1 MAKDYK
7 KFLDDTRTVN
17 NYKDFIKNYK
27 NALKE
32 REDIKNTAKKA
43 AEFQKQ
49 VEQYIKDQENAPVWT
64 RRSPQEMKQLK
75 DASSKLIQNL
85 RETKLSKDH
94 IKEVNKTIKAGD
106 NFVKAY
112 RGASAVNSMIDVA
125 NSLKEQLID
134 PWTKIIKFSTTEE
147 EPKPFSASYVPGEIL
162 SQTKERQARGES
174 IPTDNSVSQEEWENH
189 LRELGVDVDGLKGT
203 KKEEA
208 TETTTT
214 PETKVEDEVTYT
226 YKPGD
231 TFGQVVKDL
240 GLGTKAGLWGPNG
253 DVEYYNKQ
261 LEDQLWKSGVWPQG
275 VRQNIPI
282 GTTIKLR
289 RRPEVEG

>member
-1 MAKDYK
+1 MAKNYK

-43 AEFQKQ
+43 VEFQKQ
-49 VEQYIKDQENAPVWT
+49 IEQYIKDQENAPVWT
-64 RRSPQEMKQLK
+64 RKSAQEMKELR

-94 IKEVNKTIKAGD
+94 LKEVNKTIKAGD

-125 NSLKEQLID
+125 NSFKEQLID
-134 PWTKIIKFSTTEE
+134 PLTKIINISPAE

-174 IPTDNSVSQEEWENH
+174 IPNDSSVSQEEWENH
-189 LRELGVDVDGLKGT
+189 LRGLGVDVDGLKGT
-203 KKEEA
+203 KTEETA
-208 TETTTT
+208 
-214 PETKVEDEVTYT
+214 PAEDEITYT

-240 GLGTKAGLWGPNG
+240 GLGTKAGLWGANG
-253 DVEYYNKQ
+253 DVEYYTKQ

>member
-43 AEFQKQ
+43 LEFQKQ
-49 VEQYIKDQENAPVWT
+49 VEQYVKEQENAPVWT
-64 RRSPQEMKQLK
+64 RRSPQEMQQLK

-94 IKEVNKTIKAGD
+94 IKEVNRTIKAGD
-106 NFVKAY
+106 DFVKAY
-112 RGASAVNSMIDVA
+112 RGATAI
-125 NSLKEQLID
+125 
-134 PWTKIIKFSTTEE
+134 
-147 EPKPFSASYVPGEIL
+147 
-162 SQTKERQARGES
+162 
-174 IPTDNSVSQEEWENH
+174 NSVSDFVNKFKEQFIEPLTNVIQVTPEGETGKDATQGTQGDIANPA
-189 LRELGVDVDGLKGT
+189 VDNPESAGT
-203 KKEEA
+203 NA
-208 TETTTT
+208 AAT